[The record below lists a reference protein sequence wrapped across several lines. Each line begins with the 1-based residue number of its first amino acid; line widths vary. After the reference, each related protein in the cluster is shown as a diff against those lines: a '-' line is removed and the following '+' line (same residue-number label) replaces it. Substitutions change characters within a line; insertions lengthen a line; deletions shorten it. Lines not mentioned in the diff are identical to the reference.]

1 MGKPRG
7 TRSNLLRLLPAGS
20 KRSTGPAIP
29 LATLVEVN
37 AEGGRVAV
45 GKAPPRAAR
54 TTILLTPNMVG
65 RTVTLGFEDGDPDRP
80 LITGV
85 IRMPEELAKAGA
97 GQVHVAIDGK
107 TLVLTAKD
115 RIELRCGES
124 TVRLTADGK
133 VLVRGVHVV
142 TRASGQNRIKGGSVQ
157 IN

>member
-1 MGKPRG
+1 LGKSRDPR
-7 TRSNLLRLLPAGS
+7 SPLLRLLPAGG
-20 KRSTGPAIP
+20 KQTNRNAVP
-29 LATLVEVN
+29 LATLVEVTK
-37 AEGGRVAV
+37 EGGRVV
-45 GKAPPRAAR
+45 IGKSPPCAAR
-54 TTILLTPNMVG
+54 TTVLLTPDLVG

-80 LITGV
+80 LITGL
-85 IRMPEELAKAGA
+85 IRTPDELEAAGA

-107 TLVLTAKD
+107 TLVLTARE

-124 TVRLTADGK
+124 VVRLGADGK

>member
-7 TRSNLLRLLPAGS
+7 TRNNLLRLLPAGS
-20 KRSTGPAIP
+20 KRTAGPAVP
-29 LATLVEVN
+29 LATLVEVT
-37 AEGGRVAV
+37 AEGGRIAV
-45 GKAPPRAAR
+45 GKSAPLAAR

-65 RTVTLGFEDGDPDRP
+65 RTVTLGFEDGDPERP
-80 LITGV
+80 LITGLL
-85 IRMPEELAKAGA
+85 RTPDELAKAGA

-107 TLVLTAKD
+107 TLVLTARD